1 MEEVKGD
8 GGGLESQGDRIAP
21 DCNDGDDDCCGD
33 DSDSD
38 YYDDD
43 DDESDNYVYE
53 DDDAYQVSQGGAV
66 GQLESKTI
74 IDMIIIIETII
85 IIMRLDVIR
94 TWLYREAAVKDLQ
107 PASLEVISSDI
118 IVRGLRIIKSLFF
131 SSLIIDH

>member
-8 GGGLESQGDRIAP
+8 GGGLESLGDRIAP
-21 DCNDGDDDCCGD
+21 DCNGDDDDCCGD
-33 DSDSD
+33 DSDGD
-38 YYDDD
+38 YYDDV

-53 DDDAYQVSQGGAV
+53 DEDAYQVSQGGAV

-74 IDMIIIIETII
+74 IDMIIIIE

>member
-1 MEEVKGD
+1 MVKGD

-74 IDMIIIIETII
+74 IDMIIIIE

>member
-1 MEEVKGD
+1 M
-8 GGGLESQGDRIAP
+8 
-21 DCNDGDDDCCGD
+21 
-33 DSDSD
+33 
-38 YYDDD
+38 
-43 DDESDNYVYE
+43 
-53 DDDAYQVSQGGAV
+53 

-74 IDMIIIIETII
+74 IDMIIIIETLI

>member
-1 MEEVKGD
+1 M
-8 GGGLESQGDRIAP
+8 
-21 DCNDGDDDCCGD
+21 
-33 DSDSD
+33 
-38 YYDDD
+38 
-43 DDESDNYVYE
+43 YE
-53 DDDAYQVSQGGAV
+53 DEDAYQVSQGGAV

-74 IDMIIIIETII
+74 IDMIIIIEILI

>member
-1 MEEVKGD
+1 M
-8 GGGLESQGDRIAP
+8 
-21 DCNDGDDDCCGD
+21 
-33 DSDSD
+33 
-38 YYDDD
+38 
-43 DDESDNYVYE
+43 
-53 DDDAYQVSQGGAV
+53 SQGGAV

-74 IDMIIIIETII
+74 KDMIIIIE

>member
-38 YYDDD
+38 YYDDV
-43 DDESDNYVYE
+43 DDESDNFVYE
-53 DDDAYQVSQGGAV
+53 DEGAYQVSQGGAV

-74 IDMIIIIETII
+74 IDMIIIIE

>member
-1 MEEVKGD
+1 MVKGD

-38 YYDDD
+38 YYDDV

-74 IDMIIIIETII
+74 IDMIIIIE

-107 PASLEVISSDI
+107 LASLEVISSDI

>member
-1 MEEVKGD
+1 MEEVKGG
-8 GGGLESQGDRIAP
+8 GGGLESLGDRIAP

-74 IDMIIIIETII
+74 IDMIIFIE